1 MDARNTSLTVKHEG
15 SSEDQA
21 SDFSIDFDW
30 LLGVAKRQWKIV
42 AATVVVFVA
51 LGIAY
56 VLTAVPLYQATAN
69 ILIDRANTVVVE
81 QLSKFGEN
89 VDDDAS
95 VLSQVELLKSS
106 AITMGTVDRLKLDE
120 DPVFMASDEGPLT
133 RVRNFVRSL
142 LNVSTW
148 FVSDTVVNEDKERVR
163 RYASDKVRDNMQ
175 VSRTG
180 KSYVLALNFVSP
192 SPELS
197 AKIANG
203 IAEAYLNDKLD
214 SKYDATRRASD
225 WLQDRIAELKQ
236 KALES
241 DLAVQKFRTANG
253 LVSTGTQLV
262 SDQQLTELNSALIA
276 SQADVASKMA
286 RFDRIQQIIKDGQ
299 MDAIVTDVLASTISN
314 DLRSKYLTASK
325 RADQLAAILGPDHES
340 VVRQR
345 NEMADYKRQMFDEL
359 GRIAESYKSDVD
371 VAKAREKSL
380 KDSVTQATSV
390 SAGANETMVQLRE
403 LERSSE
409 TYKNLYQ
416 SFLQKFQE
424 AVQQQS
430 FPVTEARII
439 SPAVVPTTPAYP
451 RKTLVVALFAI
462 LGAAAGSGIGMFR
475 EYRDRFFRTA
485 EQVRDVLGLETLG
498 TAPLISKIGKP
509 IDKVGP
515 EPSEREIRKS
525 SAVMDYVLDHPLS
538 PFAEAMRS
546 VKIAADMVLPSASC
560 RIIGVV
566 STLPGEGKSTIAVNL
581 SELLASQGSRTVL
594 VDADLRN
601 PGATRAIA
609 RHAEKGL
616 VEAIFEQASLEECL
630 LRSKRSNLAF
640 LPAVMKQRLPHS
652 AELLSSAAMRHLLNR
667 ISDHAD
673 YIIVDLPPLAPVV
686 DARAMA
692 GSVDAFV
699 YVTEWGRVARRMVR
713 QTLQAEPRIYEKC
726 LGVVLNKVDMN
737 RMKLYQTFGSA
748 EYYHSSYSN
757 YYREG

>member
-1 MDARNTSLTVKHEG
+1 MDARNTSLAVQQAR
-15 SSEDQA
+15 SSDDQA
-21 SDFSIDFDW
+21 SDMSIDFDW
-30 LLGVAKRQWKIV
+30 MLGVAKRQWKIV
-42 AATVVVFVA
+42 AVTVVVFVV

-56 VLTAVPLYQATAN
+56 VLTAVPFYQATAN
-69 ILIDRANTVVVE
+69 ILIDGANTVVVE

-89 VDDDAS
+89 VDDDAA

-120 DPVFMASDEGPLT
+120 NPVFMASDAGPIT
-133 RVRNFVRSL
+133 QAKNFVRSL

-148 FVSDTVVNEDKERVR
+148 FVSNTVVGEDKERLR
-163 RYASDKVRDNMQ
+163 RNASDKVRDNMQ

-225 WLQDRIAELKQ
+225 WLQDRIAELRQ

-262 SDQQLTELNSALIA
+262 SDQQLAELNSALIA

-286 RFDRIQQIIKDGQ
+286 RFNRIQQIIKDGQ
-299 MDAIVTDVLASTISN
+299 MDAIVTDVLASSISN
-314 DLRSKYLTASK
+314 DLRSKYLAASK
-325 RADQLAAILGPDHES
+325 RADQLSAILGPDHES

-359 GRIAESYKSDVD
+359 RRIAESYKSDVD
-371 VAKAREKSL
+371 VATAREKSL
-380 KDSVTQATSV
+380 QDSVNQATSV

-403 LERSSE
+403 LERSAE

-498 TAPLISKIGKP
+498 TAPLISKISKP
-509 IDKVGP
+509 ADRVGQ
-515 EPSEREIRKS
+515 EPSQREIRKS

-546 VKIAADMVLPSASC
+546 VKIAADMVLPSAAC
-560 RIIGVV
+560 KIIGVV
-566 STLPGEGKSTIAVNL
+566 STLPGEGKSTVAVNL

-594 VDADLRN
+594 IDADLRN

-616 VEAIFEQASLEECL
+616 VEAVFEQAPLEDCL
-630 LRSKRSNLAF
+630 LRSKRSKLAF

-652 AELLSSAAMRHLLNR
+652 AELLSSAPMRHLLNR
-667 ISDHAD
+667 ISEHAD
-673 YIIVDLPPLAPVV
+673 YIIIDLPPLAPVV

-692 GSVDAFV
+692 TNVDAFV
-699 YVTEWGRVARRMVR
+699 YVTEWGRVARHMVR
-713 QTLQAEPRIYEKC
+713 QTLKTEPRIYEKC

-748 EYYHSSYSN
+748 EYYHSSYAT